1 MDTQEIEQIL
11 LAKIIVSNKLI
22 DDILY
27 QEEELIKQHELFIDD
42 DVQNIKQ
49 EMEHVDEVKKEG
61 NEIPRGQR
69 GMLQAIVDAWEE
81 TGRIGLIVKADH
93 DQKGEY
99 IYLKKCVVKDIY
111 YKGTWREQDEKIT
124 VREFLENFYKKN
136 M

>member
-1 MDTQEIEQIL
+1 MSRSNRRTGIRSKDGIRQVVLFEGLEHGKVSLSDIDAVMELKDNFLIL
-11 LAKIIVSNKLI
+11 
-22 DDILY
+22 
-27 QEEELIKQHELFIDD
+27 F
-42 DVQNIKQ
+42 
-49 EMEHVDEVKKEG
+49 EVKKEG

-69 GMLQAIVDAWEE
+69 GMLQAIVDAWAE
-81 TGRIGLIVKADH
+81 TGRVGLVVKADH

-111 YKGTWREQDEKIT
+111 YKGVWREQDEKIT